1 MLRDSKL
8 QAIVCTEDIGRAE
21 DFFSNVLG
29 LELVGRSHGALVY
42 SVGGTDLR
50 VSPVPET
57 SPSEHTIVGF
67 AVDDLDEVV
76 RVLVAKGI
84 VTERFA
90 NFSQDPRGVL
100 EIPGGDRVAWF
111 RDPDGNLFSIVE
123 YAR

>member
-1 MLRDSKL
+1 M

-29 LELVGRSHGALVY
+29 LELVGRSNGALVY